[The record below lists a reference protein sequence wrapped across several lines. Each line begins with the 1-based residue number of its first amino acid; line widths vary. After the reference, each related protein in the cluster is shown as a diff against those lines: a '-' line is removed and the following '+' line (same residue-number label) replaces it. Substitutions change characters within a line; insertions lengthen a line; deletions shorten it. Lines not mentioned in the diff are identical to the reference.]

1 MAGLGKRRAQV
12 PVEALRLAENVSK
25 ADLLEA
31 AWHLAALCNG
41 SGSDDD
47 QRTLA
52 RLRGEFD
59 VLRANQGRRP
69 LKADR

>member
-31 AWHLAALCNG
+31 AWHLASLLNG
-41 SGSDDD
+41 SDCDDD
-47 QRTLA
+47 RETLI
-52 RLRGEFD
+52 RLRFELEA
-59 VLRANQGRRP
+59 LRANQGRRP